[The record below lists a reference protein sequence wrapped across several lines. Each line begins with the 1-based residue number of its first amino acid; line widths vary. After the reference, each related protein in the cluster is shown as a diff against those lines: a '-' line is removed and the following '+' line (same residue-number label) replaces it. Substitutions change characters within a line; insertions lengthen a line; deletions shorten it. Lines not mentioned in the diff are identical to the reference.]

1 MKAEKRQEVQT
12 FAKKIISPWLL
23 ERAGSVDS
31 SGKGADAP
39 AEHQEL
45 VDGLVGEVV
54 VGAPDQLLQV
64 LFSSVIVLTWLDDRV
79 HVGHLCLVV
88 GPNLDLAAIFE
99 ERLVGAVVDE
109 RVEESVLRLDVGEQ
123 GLGLV
128 QQGD

>member
-1 MKAEKRQEVQT
+1 M
-12 FAKKIISPWLL
+12 
-23 ERAGSVDS
+23 
-31 SGKGADAP
+31 
-39 AEHQEL
+39 
-45 VDGLVGEVV
+45 
-54 VGAPDQLLQV
+54 GAPDQLLQV

-79 HVGHLCLVV
+79 HVGHLGLVV

-109 RVEESVLRLDVGEQ
+109 RIEERVLRLDVGEQ